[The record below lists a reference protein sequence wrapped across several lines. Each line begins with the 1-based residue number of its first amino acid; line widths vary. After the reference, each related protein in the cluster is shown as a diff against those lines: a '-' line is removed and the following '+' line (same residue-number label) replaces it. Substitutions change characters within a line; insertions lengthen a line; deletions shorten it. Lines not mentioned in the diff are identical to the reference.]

1 MIGIQILLIVV
12 LLFIMVNFLAS
23 QNSSRTKAWKKLL
36 LAAFGVAAVLI
47 ILWPDSTNRIAH
59 AMGVGRG
66 ADLLLYGL
74 TMAFIFTQL
83 NSYVKSKQEQR
94 RIVVLTRKV
103 AILDALQ
110 ENKHD

>member
-1 MIGIQILLIVV
+1 MIGIQIFLIVV
-12 LLFIMVNFLAS
+12 LVLIMGNFLAS
-23 QNSSRTKAWKKLL
+23 QNSSRTKAWKKMLL
-36 LAAFGVAAVLI
+36 LAFFAAAIFI
-47 ILWPDSTNRIAH
+47 ILLPDSMNRIAH

-74 TMAFIFTQL
+74 TMAFIFMQL

-94 RIVVLTRKV
+94 RLVVLARKV

-110 ENKHD
+110 EQKS

>member
-1 MIGIQILLIVV
+1 MIGIQILLIVA
-12 LLFIMVNFLAS
+12 LLVIMGKFLAS
-23 QNSSRTKAWKKLL
+23 HNSSRTKAWKKLL
-36 LAAFGVAAVLI
+36 LVAFVAAAIVI
-47 ILWPDSTNRIAH
+47 VLWPNSTNRIAH
-59 AMGVGRG
+59 AVGVGRG

-94 RIVVLTRKV
+94 RMVVLVRKV

-110 ENKHD
+110 VNKRD